1 MGGFYDHL
9 RIEPDRCP
17 DGCSACEQACAL
29 ERGDYSS
36 GRIQAVH
43 IDAVGFH
50 GLVTCIQCSK
60 PLCANVCPSGAINKS
75 EKDGVVRINEDKCIG
90 CGMCT
95 LECPYGGVY
104 LDAAKGKA
112 FKCDTCDGKPKCLE
126 ACEHDVLSFA
136 KSRAVYSYLHED
148 IVTSGNTFCLGCAA
162 DLGFRFMMRVLGR
175 DCIVFGAP
183 GCAGTVTGGMMM
195 MMPTK
200 AAAAFC
206 LMTNVPSVMTG
217 VKRYFQK
224 KGKDVTCVAF
234 VGDGA
239 TADIGFQPLSGAAER
254 GENLIY
260 VCYDNE
266 GYMNTGI
273 QRSST
278 TPYGGWT
285 TTTPATGKGRGKQ
298 RTAKNIPLIMA
309 AHGIPYVATA
319 SPGDLEDFARKLVK
333 AKAVKDGLSYIHL
346 FSPCPTGWRAS
357 PDRVIDICRMAVE
370 TNYFPLWEMEK
381 GEYRLTRRVKK
392 PKPIQEFT
400 KLMGRFSHLQERDY
414 EELQKIVD
422 SRLKVIEGLVRI
434 SSDPCS

>member
-1 MGGFYDHL
+1 
-9 RIEPDRCP
+9 
-17 DGCSACEQACAL
+17 
-29 ERGDYSS
+29 
-36 GRIQAVH
+36 
-43 IDAVGFH
+43 
-50 GLVTCIQCSK
+50 
-60 PLCANVCPSGAINKS
+60 
-75 EKDGVVRINEDKCIG
+75 
-90 CGMCT
+90 
-95 LECPYGGVY
+95 
-104 LDAAKGKA
+104 
-112 FKCDTCDGKPKCLE
+112 
-126 ACEHDVLSFA
+126 
-136 KSRAVYSYLHED
+136 
-148 IVTSGNTFCLGCAA
+148 
-162 DLGFRFMMRVLGR
+162 
-175 DCIVFGAP
+175 
-183 GCAGTVTGGMMM
+183 MM